1 MARLRFIRAGLTA
14 AALWALS
21 GAAGCTRP
29 GVEAWERDLLSDPAM
44 QLDSNRARDGN
55 DDHIY
60 FSREAS
66 SGGRGFGGGGC
77 GCN

>member
-1 MARLRFIRAGLTA
+1 MSVRRNLIIFVPLITI
-14 AALWALS
+14 
-21 GAAGCTRP
+21 GAAGCSSL
-29 GVEAWERDLLSDPAM
+29 GVEPWERDILAKEEM
-44 QLDSNRARDGN
+44 QLVVDPVEAGI

-60 FSREAS
+60 FSKEAS